1 MVMYSESAM
10 ENVANMTLFVAA
22 REIRDTIDE
31 LAGME
36 NPESTDDPRDDFMS
50 DEAFRVATVIADHL
64 DPELDDDVPLLEKL
78 VAAIRITACPRR
90 HS

>member
-1 MVMYSESAM
+1 MSD
-10 ENVANMTLFVAA
+10 NVDLALITAA
-22 REIRDTIDE
+22 DDILAAIDE

-36 NPESTDDPRDDFMS
+36 NPESTDDPKEDFMS

-64 DPELDDDVPLLEKL
+64 DPELDDGVPLLEKL